1 MIGCQ
6 CYQRPQGK
14 QLWTRILCYTD
25 LVTRNLTL
33 TVEEDAIRWAK
44 HRAADLDTSVS
55 RLVGELLEREMR
67 TGNASLQ
74 ALERFRQRSKKGWP
88 IEAGNRLT
96 REQANER
103 ER

>member
-1 MIGCQ
+1 MGPLIVVGQ
-6 CYQRPQGK
+6 FQATG
-14 QLWTRILCYTD
+14 ISCYTEF
-25 LVTRNLTL
+25 VTRNLTI
-33 TVEEDAIRWAK
+33 TVETEALRWAK

-55 RLVGELLEREMR
+55 RLVGELLDREMR

-74 ALERFRQRSKKGWP
+74 AFERFRQRSKKGWP
-88 IEAGNRLT
+88 MDAGNRLT